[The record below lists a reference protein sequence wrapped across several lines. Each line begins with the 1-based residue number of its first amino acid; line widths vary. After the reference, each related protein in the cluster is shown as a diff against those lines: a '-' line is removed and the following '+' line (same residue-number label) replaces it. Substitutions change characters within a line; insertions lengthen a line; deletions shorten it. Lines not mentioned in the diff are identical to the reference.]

1 MTRQL
6 LLSLGSPPLCVA
18 RPPHQVGGPLARQ
31 PAHPPN
37 EGRSRT
43 LWARDLRHG
52 PLYCW
57 RCGQAEAVDITE
69 SSYIA
74 VIIAKCGGLGSSK
87 CVSDGQSP
95 PEGGRLSSPAA
106 RLNRS
111 TDDGDDEDEEDG
123 KKGGGDGG
131 EAPAPAHAPS
141 SNACPKCGYDGSGGG
156 GTVGQQMMGN
166 AAIATAAVGG
176 SSRVASNGI
185 SAAVATVP

>member
-1 MTRQL
+1 MP
-6 LLSLGSPPLCVA
+6 PPLEDIAAMIKGPNVTV
-18 RPPHQVGGPLARQ
+18 PPSLVLFTDTDLQT
-31 PAHPPN
+31 
-37 EGRSRT
+37 RSR
-43 LWARDLRHG
+43 
-52 PLYCW
+52 YCT
-57 RCGQAEAVDITE
+57 QAFLNYGCVFSVSRLQHSTAVDITE

-74 VIIAKCGGLGSSK
+74 VIIAKCGGLGRSK

-111 TDDGDDEDEEDG
+111 TDDGDDGDEEDG